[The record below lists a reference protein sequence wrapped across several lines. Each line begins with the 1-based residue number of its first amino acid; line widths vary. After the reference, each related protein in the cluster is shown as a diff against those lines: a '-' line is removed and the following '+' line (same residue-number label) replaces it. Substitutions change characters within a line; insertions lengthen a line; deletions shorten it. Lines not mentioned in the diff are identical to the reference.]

1 MKQVKISI
9 LGLRLVV
16 ATVLLLG
23 ALNSFAQT
31 NAEKN
36 KVVITGVRFA
46 YPLVQQWID
55 SYKKI
60 NPDAQ
65 ISIETRTITDP
76 EKYDLL
82 IEAYEHEKAFKDTR
96 NYYGVGR
103 YALITIANSK
113 SAVYKELEDK
123 GFNEKLIKQIFFHD
137 VFSEKEKPLK
147 ANYTVYTRLQK
158 AGAPITFSKYFG
170 FEQQSIKGKA
180 IAGADEHL
188 IKALQKDTTGLSY
201 SALGLVYNPKTR
213 QVVEGISVIPLDL
226 DGNGKVGKDERI
238 YENLDKAIEVLEAG
252 KVKNIPVG
260 DLHVS
265 VAKNATN
272 IEAEKFL
279 QWIVANGQDALHDF
293 GFLQP
298 DAKQLAIQ
306 REKLGSK

>member
-1 MKQVKISI
+1 MKKGKISI
-9 LGLRLVV
+9 SGLRFV
-16 ATVLLLG
+16 AAALLL
-23 ALNSFAQT
+23 LTTINSFAQT
-31 NAEKN
+31 SADKN

-55 SYKKI
+55 AYKVV
-60 NPDAQ
+60 NPNAQ

-82 IEAYEHEKAFKDTR
+82 IEAYEHDKAFKDTR
-96 NYYGVGR
+96 NYYTVGR

-123 GFNEKLIKQIFFHD
+123 GFNEKLIKQLFFHD
-137 VFSEKEKPLK
+137 VYAEKEKPLK

-158 AGAPITFSKYFG
+158 AGAPITFSSYFG
-170 FEQQSIKGKA
+170 FEQQNIKGKA

-201 SALGLVYNPKTR
+201 STLGLVYNPKTR

-238 YENLDKAIEVLEAG
+238 YENLDKAIEGLETG
-252 KVKNIPVG
+252 KVKNVPVG
-260 DLHVS
+260 NLHVS
-265 VAKNATN
+265 VGKNSSN

-279 QWIVANGQDALHDF
+279 QWIVANGQDALHEF

-306 REKLGSK
+306 REKLGLK